1 MKSTLSMRSASSRRS
16 QIGQA
21 MTEYVIVTSFAL
33 IFFFGP
39 GIDVLEELANV
50 FRRNYEGY
58 SYAMSMSPLP
68 DYDTGPAMRTAL
80 ADAEIDAGT
89 IEQLAVDPA
98 EDAVMEKIE
107 EFTDLKSQLDDV
119 LSDFTDVSIDDIWDE
134 VKDSAFSIF

>member
-1 MKSTLSMRSASSRRS
+1 MSRGFSTRKTFTRRTQS
-16 QIGQA
+16 GQA

-39 GIDVLEELANV
+39 GLDVLEELANV

-58 SYAMSMSPLP
+58 SYSMSMSPLP
-68 DYDTGPAMRTAL
+68 DYETGPAMRTAL
-80 ADAEIDAGT
+80 EDADIDAGT
-89 IEQLAVDPA
+89 INQLAVDPA
-98 EDAVMEKIE
+98 EAYAADKIA